1 MNRVVS
7 TLVLL
12 FCILSVSVEAQN
24 PKFSGWGKNYTTI
37 SSYTGKTESAA
48 FRVRIEKTGALS
60 IEPGWKISVRA
71 YPQPSSNGK
80 IFPVEKLSMGPY
92 FISGTSNDPG
102 PLPSIAQIGINPVT
116 YMQNNAEAFLIPS
129 SPYHIYNK
137 GTYNSYFDL
146 LLQLN
151 FIISGGSYLDEL
163 KHQYSSPEYPVRF
176 EFKLYDKNNILMGT
190 FDVNHTIQ
198 VSNSLSGTP
207 PVEND
212 YSLFLSPDA
221 KDVNIAF
228 AEAKDYIYGKVV
240 SIPEGLRVSS
250 TIDYE
255 LKVSSQSLT
264 EYFTSSDSN
273 EPPLPLDVVTVELGG
288 FDAVP
293 ISSSPQKLAEGEQT
307 NNGDRRYNIIYRTK
321 PGDERLFNAKEEKY
335 TTTLTYQIVPD

>member
-48 FRVRIEKTGALS
+48 FQVRIEKTGALS

-176 EFKLYDKNNILMGT
+176 EFSLYDKNNTHMGS
-190 FDVNHTIQ
+190 FNVNHTIQ
-198 VSNSLSGTP
+198 VSNNLSGTP
-207 PVEND
+207 PAEEKEYSIKISNTAKEGLLELKSIAD
-212 YSLFLSPDA
+212 YINGVSVTYNEGLSVTSNTGYVLTVKSQSPNFKSESGETLDLDVMKVRLSQGNLVTLSTSPQVLHEGASTNKQSFYYNITYSTEANNVKLF
-221 KDVNIAF
+221 
-228 AEAKDYIYGKVV
+228 EAKMVDYK
-240 SIPEGLRVSS
+240 
-250 TIDYE
+250 
-255 LKVSSQSLT
+255 
-264 EYFTSSDSN
+264 
-273 EPPLPLDVVTVELGG
+273 
-288 FDAVP
+288 
-293 ISSSPQKLAEGEQT
+293 
-307 NNGDRRYNIIYRTK
+307 
-321 PGDERLFNAKEEKY
+321 
-335 TTTLTYQIVPD
+335 TTLTYEITPK